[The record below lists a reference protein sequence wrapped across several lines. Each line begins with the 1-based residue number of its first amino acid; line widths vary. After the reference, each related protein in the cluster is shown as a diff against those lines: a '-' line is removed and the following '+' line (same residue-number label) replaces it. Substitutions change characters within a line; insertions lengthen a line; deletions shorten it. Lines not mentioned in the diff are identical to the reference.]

1 MLSLRLTLIEEPIYL
16 KVSWWHLKLWT
27 EVEKRE
33 GRGTIETQSENK
45 EQWIRVSE
53 YIIEV
58 KKGNKREAGRERDEI
73 EK

>member
-1 MLSLRLTLIEEPIYL
+1 M
-16 KVSWWHLKLWT
+16 
-27 EVEKRE
+27 
-33 GRGTIETQSENK
+33 IETQSENK